1 MTYDDHTKRFSMN
14 CFADCKLP
22 HPLELLRLGGD
33 RNWKRLKE
41 KMLEFETNLSNNRRN
56 IGVADRRLY
65 LSAVQLRSH
74 SRRSSAHLGEE
85 GRGVSDVSSPILPPL
100 SFHRFVFID

>member
-1 MTYDDHTKRFSMN
+1 MN

-41 KMLEFETNLSNNRRN
+41 KILEFETNLNNNRRSL
-56 IGVADRRLY
+56 ALAHKRLH
-65 LSAVQLRSH
+65 LPSLQLRRH
-74 SRRSSAHLGEE
+74 SRRTSPHLGEE
-85 GRGVSDVSSPILPPL
+85 GRAVSDVSSPILSSLFLHFPSL
-100 SFHRFVFID
+100 TV